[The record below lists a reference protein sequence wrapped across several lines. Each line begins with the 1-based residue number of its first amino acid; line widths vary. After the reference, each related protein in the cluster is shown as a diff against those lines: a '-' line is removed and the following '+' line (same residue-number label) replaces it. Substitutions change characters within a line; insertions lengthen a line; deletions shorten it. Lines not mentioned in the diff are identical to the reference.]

1 MRRTIGL
8 QRHFSEDLRRNA
20 VKEFEKGKISVQQLS
35 RDYNVS
41 PTTIYNWVRK
51 FGNLERQSIHIVEM
65 KESNSQKIKDLESK
79 IKKLERIVGQKQIA
93 IDFKDKMIE
102 LAEKEYNISIKKN
115 SCTPQSTGSAQTE
128 SK

>member
-1 MRRTIGL
+1 MKRSIGL
-8 QRHFSEDLRRNA
+8 QRHFSEELRRSA
-20 VKEFEKGKISVQQLS
+20 VKEFESGKISVQQLS
-35 RDYNVS
+35 RNYNVS
-41 PTTIYNWVRK
+41 STTIYNWVRK

-65 KESNSQKIKDLESK
+65 KTSNSQKIKDLESK
-79 IKKLERIVGQKQIA
+79 IKELERIVGQKQIA

-115 SCTPQSTGSAQTE
+115 SFTPQSTGSAQTD